1 MVVLKDCPVR
11 PPVEREG
18 MRDEPVGAELAGA
31 VPGKI
36 EVLGAVAAVPGVPG
50 VPVVGAEPG
59 VVVVPGEV
67 TAVPG
72 AEMGVPEGVKADKD
86 TKSVPVIVPAVPGED
101 VAVPGGAMPEAEG
114 GAAGP

>member
-59 VVVVPGEV
+59 GGSS
-67 TAVPG
+67 TRRSDSG
-72 AEMGVPEGVKADKD
+72 
-86 TKSVPVIVPAVPGED
+86 TRSRN
-101 VAVPGGAMPEAEG
+101 GGARRCKG
-114 GAAGP
+114 R